1 MRRLMCLTLAMI
13 FLVPPLS
20 RGNAGVDPAA
30 PVPHGPGNMQL
41 VMMQA
46 PGCIYCT
53 IFRRDVL
60 PSYEVSER
68 GKDLPVR
75 FIDVNDIAKAGIE
88 LQSPIDILP
97 TFVIVKDN
105 HELGRIPGYMG
116 PEDFFHSINYL
127 LSSSL

>member
-1 MRRLMCLTLAMI
+1 MRSLSRIVFALAL
-13 FLVPPLS
+13 LVAPLS
-20 RGNAGVDPAA
+20 SGHAGIDPDA
-30 PVPHGPGNMQL
+30 PVPHLGNMQL
-41 VMMQA
+41 VVMEA
-46 PGCIYCT
+46 DGCIYCN

-75 FIDVNDIAKAGIE
+75 FIDVNDVKTTRIE

-105 HELGRIPGYMG
+105 REIGRIPGYIG
-116 PEDFFHSINYL
+116 PEDFYHAINYL
-127 LSSSL
+127 LSSSQ